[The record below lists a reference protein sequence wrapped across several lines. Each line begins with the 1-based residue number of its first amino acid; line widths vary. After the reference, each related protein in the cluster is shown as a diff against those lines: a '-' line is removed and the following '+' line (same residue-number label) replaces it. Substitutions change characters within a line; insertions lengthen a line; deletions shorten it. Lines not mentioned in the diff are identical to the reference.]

1 MLNRGGE
8 RDLLEVG
15 EAVFCFVLFLLFRA
29 TPTGCRGSQARM
41 PELQMPAYTTAT
53 AMQDLSCFCDLH
65 LSSQQHQIL
74 NPLSKARDGTCIL
87 WDASQIRSTEPRQEL
102 QERSLFSPQDVYYNH
117 NIGLGFVKVV
127 LNSPRKQVA
136 FMISLQNGSQNL
148 KLS

>member
-74 NPLSKARDGTCIL
+74 NPLSKARDWTHHFMVT
-87 WDASQIRSTEPRQEL
+87 SQIHIHCAIMGILRSNFWREFLKNDLRKYSIKKL
-102 QERSLFSPQDVYYNH
+102 YDPQAGIIIIYVCT
-117 NIGLGFVKVV
+117 
-127 LNSPRKQVA
+127 
-136 FMISLQNGSQNL
+136 
-148 KLS
+148 